1 MNDIEVIAQFR
12 NLVAE
17 FKQKEECL
25 VEAIKNSNFDDPAF
39 EAIDSLVIE
48 IKEKLSQHDILRVD
62 DLLLR
67 NDLAAIRENKG
78 FYFEFLELLKSLR
91 KNGDAKNAGGL
102 KFAPDW
108 EKFYETRWWD
118 ILSDEILS
126 QADPYTLIMRKMEL
140 GPLLVGKTL
149 PQHLKNHLARIKEC
163 YAWGFDPE
171 AAIYCRTILEEGFRE
186 ALKSKAEFSTPQQ
199 RRDLEGW
206 SLEWLLNHSKKKKYF
221 YVEVIKKAYKL
232 KENVNHIVH
241 PTSARKPD
249 VQISNLE
256 IIKDTFYILEM
267 LFR

>member
-1 MNDIEVIAQFR
+1 MSDIEVIAQFR

-17 FKQKEECL
+17 FKQKEQCL
-25 VEAIKNSNFDDPAF
+25 VDAIKNSNFDAPVF
-39 EAIDSLVIE
+39 EAIDSLIIE
-48 IKEKLSQHDILRVD
+48 IKEKLARYDILKVD
-62 DLLLR
+62 DLSLR
-67 NDLAAIRENKG
+67 NDLTAIRENKG
-78 FYFEFLELLKSLR
+78 FYFEFLELLNSLG
-91 KNGDAKNAGGL
+91 KNGKNAAGL

-126 QADPYTLIMRKMEL
+126 QADPYTLIMRKMEV
-140 GPLLVGKTL
+140 GTLLVGKTL
-149 PQHLKNHLARIKEC
+149 PQHLKNHLAKIKEC
-163 YAWGFDPE
+163 YAWGFGHE
-171 AAIYCRTILEEGFRE
+171 AAIYCRTVLEEGFRE
-186 ALKSKAEFSTPQQ
+186 ALKSKLEFSTPQQ
-199 RRDLEGW
+199 RRYLEGW

-221 YVEVIKKAYKL
+221 YVEVIKRAYKL

-249 VQISNLE
+249 VQMSNLE